1 LSTILGRL
9 ASTDHNHRL
18 AADFRLA
25 GCFPADGDDMQ
36 LTNPGTPAP
45 RRRPAML
52 LLVAG
57 AGLALLVGFL
67 YLFVFTMPESA
78 RPPGPGTPA
87 TRPAA
92 TTPSPDAR
100 KWLTG
105 LTALQTRMNYAGPPS
120 GLAMTPH
127 SLHVTAANLS
137 RCTPDL
143 ARLGPPPGPLRA
155 VYRQAGHACASFEQ
169 AAKCYAAAAR
179 RDLHSAR
186 AGKLL
191 TSCADDT
198 NYASALLGAAVAEG
212 SAISP
217 GN

>member
-1 LSTILGRL
+1 MR
-9 ASTDHNHRL
+9 
-18 AADFRLA
+18 
-25 GCFPADGDDMQ
+25 
-36 LTNPGTPAP
+36 LTNPGVPAP
-45 RRRPAML
+45 ARRPAL
-52 LLVAG
+52 LLLGAGAGMALVAG
-57 AGLALLVGFL
+57 LL
-67 YLFVFTMPESA
+67 YLFFFVLTTPESA
-78 RPPGPGTPA
+78 RPPGPATPA

-92 TTPSPDAR
+92 TAPTPDAR

-120 GLAMTPH
+120 GVAVTPH
-127 SLHVTAANLS
+127 SLRVTAGNLS

-143 ARLGPPPGPLRA
+143 ARPGPPPSPLRA
-155 VYRQAGHACASFEQ
+155 VYRQARHACASFEQ

-179 RDLHSAR
+179 RDLHSAQ

-191 TSCADDT
+191 TSCADDVS
-198 NYASALLGAAVAEG
+198 YASALLGAAVAEG